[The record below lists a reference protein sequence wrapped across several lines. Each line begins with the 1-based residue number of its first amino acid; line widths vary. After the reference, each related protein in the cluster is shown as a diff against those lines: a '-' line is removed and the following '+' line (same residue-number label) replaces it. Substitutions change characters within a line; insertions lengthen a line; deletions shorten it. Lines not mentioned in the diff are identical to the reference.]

1 MQQSVSRISAIAGQP
16 IAAGLVFKLLVLGL
30 VLLVYLAP
38 PMATAGALMAR
49 AGDTGWQE
57 VTQLGTSGTIERA
70 FLQGVVAY
78 QDGDYT
84 RATRLWYAPAEQ
96 GHALAQF
103 NLGVAYATGQGA
115 DVDFAHAARWWQAAG
130 YQGHTAAQ
138 YNLGLLYS
146 RGQGVE
152 KSVSKARM
160 WWYMAAMSG
169 GDPAAQF
176 HLGALAAT
184 GEGEAQDFSE
194 AAWWWTR
201 SAAQGYEHAVKGLE
215 ILKQHGNIQQS
226 RDYIQEASTR

>member
-1 MQQSVSRISAIAGQP
+1 MQQSASRISASAGQP
-16 IAAGLVFKLLVLGL
+16 IAADLVLKL
-30 VLLVYLAP
+30 VVLSLILIVYLAP
-38 PMATAGALMAR
+38 RMATAGAMVAR

-57 VTQLGTSGTIERA
+57 VTQLGTAQAVERA

-78 QDGDYT
+78 QDGDYA
-84 RATRLWYAPAEQ
+84 RATKLWYSPAEQ

-115 DVDFAHAARWWQAAG
+115 EVDYAQAARWWEAAG
-130 YQGHTAAQ
+130 YQSHTAAQ

-152 KSVSKARM
+152 KSIAKARM
-160 WWYMAAMSG
+160 WWYMAALSG

-215 ILKQHGNIQQS
+215 ILKQHGSVQKPN
-226 RDYIQEASTR
+226 DYIQEASTR

>member
-1 MQQSVSRISAIAGQP
+1 MRTSTAHSHAIAARALP
-16 IAAGLVFKLLVLGL
+16 AGLVFKFLVLGL
-30 VLLVYLAP
+30 ILLSYLAP
-38 PMATAGALMAR
+38 RLTAAGPVVAR
-49 AGDTGWQE
+49 LGDTGRQD
-57 VTQLGTSGTIERA
+57 VTHLGTAGNTERV
-70 FLQGVVAY
+70 FLDGVVAY
-78 QDGDYT
+78 QNGDYA
-84 RATRLWYAPAEQ
+84 RAAKLWYGPAEQ

-103 NLGVAYATGQGA
+103 NLGVAYATGQG
-115 DVDFAHAARWWQAAG
+115 VDLNYVHAARWWEAAG

-152 KSVSKARM
+152 KSVAKARM
-160 WWYMAAMSG
+160 WWYLAAMSG

-184 GEGEAQDFSE
+184 GEGEAQDLSE

-215 ILKQHGNIQQS
+215 ILKQHGGI
-226 RDYIQEASTR
+226 RH

>member
-1 MQQSVSRISAIAGQP
+1 MQRFVARYSAIALPNISAGLLLKVLGVSLLLIVWLAP
-16 IAAGLVFKLLVLGL
+16 RMAAAGPTVARLGD
-30 VLLVYLAP
+30 A
-38 PMATAGALMAR
+38 
-49 AGDTGWQE
+49 GWQE
-57 VTQLGTSGTIERA
+57 VTQLGTAGAVERA
-70 FLQGVVAY
+70 FLDGVVAY
-78 QDGDYT
+78 QNGEYA
-84 RATRLWYAPAEQ
+84 RATKLWFVPAEH

-115 DVDFAHAARWWQAAG
+115 EVDYAYAARWWQAAG

-152 KSVSKARM
+152 KNVAKARM

-169 GDPAAQF
+169 DDAAAQF

-184 GEGEAQDFSE
+184 GEGEAQDFTE

-215 ILKQHGNIQQS
+215 ILKQHGNLEIS
-226 RDYIQEASTR
+226 RQ